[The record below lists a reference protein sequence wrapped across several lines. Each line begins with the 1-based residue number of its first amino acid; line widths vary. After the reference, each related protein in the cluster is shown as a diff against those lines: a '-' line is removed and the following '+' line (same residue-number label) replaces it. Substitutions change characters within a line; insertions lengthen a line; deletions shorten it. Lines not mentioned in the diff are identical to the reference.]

1 MSNIAPVN
9 PKSPATGS
17 PTQSPIFKATK
28 RKPSSPL
35 QNTGGDDK
43 KKTSKRIDLKKKK
56 VKWKNVIGGI
66 ILLMLVI
73 GGGAG
78 YWLTQQSQ
86 DIRQQASEGV
96 YYDCLNDAGDSVN
109 CDTIGKSRCDCGDY
123 WTIVDGD
130 SCSGACPGGGGGDDD
145 GGGGGGGGDDDGGGG
160 DTCNEQCPGP
170 DGILYNCTPPEAD
183 GTSEDSICNAAGRV
197 ESCGGSEYC
206 CPEAGGA
213 WTTDMTACTVD
224 PSPSPSPTPE
234 VSPSPSP
241 TPEVSP
247 SPSPTP
253 EVSPS
258 PSPTP
263 EVSPSPSPTPTTEPT
278 VTYSCNSNC
287 SSNAQC
293 QSANSSY
300 ICYLSK
306 CRLDSNPTSDQCTQ
320 SSSTTTQPE
329 LPAELPESGSEDIL
343 NWFKAGLGV
352 LGIGTVLLLLL

>member
-1 MSNIAPVN
+1 MSNIAPAN
-9 PKSPATGS
+9 SKSTATGS
-17 PTQSPIFKATK
+17 PTRSPIFKATK
-28 RKPSSPL
+28 QKPSSPL
-35 QNTGGDDK
+35 QSAGGDDK
-43 KKTSKRIDLKKKK
+43 KKTSKRVDLKKKK
-56 VKWKNVIGGI
+56 VKWKNVVGGI

-86 DIRQQASEGV
+86 DIRQQAS
-96 YYDCLNDAGDSVN
+96 VN
-109 CDTIGKSRCDCGDY
+109 QQIYPT
-123 WTIVDGD
+123 
-130 SCSGACPGGGGGDDD
+130 DDPD
-145 GGGGGGGGDDDGGGG
+145 PTDPPPP
-160 DTCNEQCPGP
+160 TCNEQCPGP

-241 TPEVSP
+241 SP
-247 SPSPTP
+247 SVSPTP

-258 PSPTP
+258 P
-263 EVSPSPSPTPTTEPT
+263 EASPSPDASPTATPTTEPT
-278 VTYSCNSNC
+278 VTYSCNSSC
-287 SSNAQC
+287 SSNSQC

-306 CRLDSNPTSDQCTQ
+306 CRLDSNPTSDQCAQ

>member
-1 MSNIAPVN
+1 MTNSQPVN
-9 PKSPATGS
+9 TPEIQESATTELEPES
-17 PTQSPIFKATK
+17 QP
-28 RKPSSPL
+28 
-35 QNTGGDDK
+35 
-43 KKTSKRIDLKKKK
+43 KKKK
-56 VKWKNVIGGI
+56 NYVLGAVLIAVLLIGLIAAYFLG
-66 ILLMLVI
+66 
-73 GGGAG
+73 
-78 YWLTQQSQ
+78 QQNQ
-86 DIRQQASEGV
+86 DIRQQA
-96 YYDCLNDAGDSVN
+96 A
-109 CDTIGKSRCDCGDY
+109 
-123 WTIVDGD
+123 
-130 SCSGACPGGGGGDDD
+130 
-145 GGGGGGGGDDDGGGG
+145 
-160 DTCNEQCPGP
+160 TCQEQCPGS
-170 DGILYNCTPPEAD
+170 DGVLRNCTPPEAD

-241 TPEVSP
+241 SP
-247 SPSPTP
+247 SVSPTP

-258 PSPTP
+258 P
-263 EVSPSPSPTPTTEPT
+263 EASPSPDASPTATPTTEPT
-278 VTYSCNSNC
+278 VTYSCNSSC
-287 SSNAQC
+287 SSNSQC

-306 CRLDSNPTSDQCTQ
+306 CRLDSNPTSDQCAQ

-343 NWFKAGLGV
+343 NWFKAGLGA